1 MKRVPI
7 AKQGLPYITG
17 LAVLLVIFVLMGWTL
32 IAVLTLIATLL
43 VINFFRDPE
52 RVTPQVPY
60 AVVAPADGQIIFA
73 ARAYEDRF
81 LNKET
86 LKISIFM
93 SIFNVHVN
101 RIPYS
106 GEVEAIHYKKGT
118 FFAANLDKASQDN
131 EHNAIVLRIS
141 GGKKIAFIQ
150 IAGLVARRI
159 DCWLR
164 PGEIVK
170 RGERFGMIRFGSRVD
185 IFVPSDSRL
194 AVNKGQR
201 VKAGESII
209 CYHPVTKENE
219 EPGSHDR

>member
-7 AKQGLPYITG
+7 AKQGLPYITV
-17 LAVLLVIFVLMGWTL
+17 LSVLLVIFVLLGWTF
-32 IAVLTLIATLL
+32 IAVLALIATLL

-52 RVTPQVPY
+52 RATPQVPH

-73 ARAYEDRF
+73 GKAYEDRL

-101 RIPYS
+101 RIPCT
-106 GEVEAIHYKKGT
+106 GEVETIHYKKGT
-118 FFAANLDKASQDN
+118 FLAANLDKASQNN

-159 DCWLR
+159 DCWLQ
-164 PGEIVK
+164 PGDRVR
-170 RGERFGMIRFGSRVD
+170 RGERFGMIRFGSRLD
-185 IFVPSDSRL
+185 LFVPSDSRL
-194 AVNKGQR
+194 AVKKGQR
-201 VKAGESII
+201 VKAGETII
-209 CYHPVTKENE
+209 CYHPVRKENG
-219 EPGSHDR
+219 EPESHDR

>member
-17 LAVLLVIFVLMGWTL
+17 IAVLLVIFVLMGWTF
-32 IAVLTLIATLL
+32 IALLTLTATLL

-52 RVTPQVPY
+52 RVTPQAPY
-60 AVVAPADGQIIFA
+60 AIVAPADGKIIFA
-73 ARAYEDRF
+73 AKVYEDRF

-106 GEVEAIHYKKGT
+106 GEVETIHYKKGT
-118 FFAANLDKASQDN
+118 FLAANLDKASQNN
-131 EHNAIVLRIS
+131 EHNAIVLRTS
-141 GGKKIAFIQ
+141 GGKRIAFIQ

-159 DCWLR
+159 DCWLQ
-164 PGEIVK
+164 PGERVR
-170 RGERFGMIRFGSRVD
+170 RGERFGMIRFGSRLD
-185 IFVPSDSRL
+185 IFVPTDSRL
-194 AVNKGQR
+194 AVKKGQH

-209 CYHPVTKENE
+209 CYHPAKKENG